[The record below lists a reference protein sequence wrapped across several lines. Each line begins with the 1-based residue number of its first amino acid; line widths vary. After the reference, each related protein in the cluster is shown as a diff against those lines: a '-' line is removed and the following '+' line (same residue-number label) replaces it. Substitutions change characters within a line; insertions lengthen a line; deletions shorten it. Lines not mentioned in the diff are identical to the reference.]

1 MHAPETTCTVGGIRS
16 VRASPATSPRPD
28 ASARL
33 LVPDET
39 DGAGGPGQ
47 VWMVLLFFVG
57 LWVVLAFWW
66 LATGEVPVKTTADE
80 LNTIGRLTAL
90 VGTYLLL
97 WQLLFMARIPWLER
111 AFGMER
117 LVWLHRWNAY
127 LAIGLISV
135 HAVAQTVGYQL
146 DTGFSTFA
154 QLGDFIQHYEGV
166 LPAIAGLMV
175 LIAVTV
181 LSIGIARSRVS
192 YETWYFVHLYA
203 YLAVA
208 LAFIHQVATGAD
220 FINNTPFTAYWWV
233 LNAIVAVS
241 LVTYRLFD
249 PISRYLRHGF
259 RVARVE
265 REATGAVSIYVEG
278 RDLHDFHFEP
288 GQFAIWRFLDAR
300 RWWEAHPFSLSAT
313 PNGEYLRLTV
323 KRIGDFSE
331 HAAAIRPGTRVLVEG
346 PFGRFTRRSCN
357 RASALLIAGG
367 IGVTPIRALA
377 QDLADDGVNVCLLY
391 RSSHEGEIAFR
402 HELDELAAMHG
413 VRVEYLISDRTFRGR
428 NGAEWLEPN
437 NLRTLVPDIAERDIF
452 VCGPRGLTTKVKTTL
467 DRLGISP
474 WQIHTEAFQF

>member
-1 MHAPETTCTVGGIRS
+1 M
-16 VRASPATSPRPD
+16 RASPVTSPRPG

-33 LVPDET
+33 VIPDET
-39 DGAGGPGQ
+39 DRGNGPGQ
-47 VWMVLLFFVG
+47 IWMVVLFFIG
-57 LWVVLAFWW
+57 LWSVLVFWW
-66 LATGEVPVKTTADE
+66 FASGEVPVKTTADQ

-117 LVWLHRWNAY
+117 LIWLHRWNAY
-127 LAIGLISV
+127 LAIALISV
-135 HAVAQTVGYQL
+135 HAITQTVGYQL
-146 DTGFSTFA
+146 DTGLATLA
-154 QLGDFIQHYEGV
+154 QLGDFIEHYEGV
-166 LPAIAGLMV
+166 LPAIAGFAL

-192 YETWYFVHLYA
+192 YEAWYFVHLYA

-220 FINNTPFTAYWWV
+220 FINNALFTAFWWT
-233 LNAIVAVS
+233 LNALVIVS
-241 LVTYRLFD
+241 LVIYRVAD
-249 PISRYLRHGF
+249 PVSRYLRHGF

-278 RDLHDFHFEP
+278 RDLHGFRFEP

-313 PNGEYLRLTV
+313 PNGEYLRLTI
-323 KRIGDFSE
+323 KRTGDFGE
-331 HAAAIRPGTRVLVEG
+331 HAAAIRPGTRVIVEG

-391 RSSHEGEIAFR
+391 RCSHEGEVAFR
-402 HELDELAAMHG
+402 RELDELVAAHG
-413 VRVEYLISDRTFRGR
+413 VRVEYLISDRPHRGR
-428 NGAEWLEPN
+428 RGAEWLEPN

-452 VCGPRGLTTKVKTTL
+452 VCGPRGMTAKVKNTL
-467 DRLGISP
+467 ERLGISP